1 MWLRV
6 TLCSWPL
13 RWLVYSAMVAPV
25 LAVLVLVGDYPEPRL
40 SERWRSPGT
49 WIALAA
55 GVLIL
60 GLVMAAATA
69 VRRDKLIQCLDGI
82 APSAFGQVAK
92 AAVRGPIPV
101 DPAVRVAAGRLARMQ
116 FEGLHPFAHVAPG
129 VFATC
134 AVLQIPD
141 FFNPDHPP
149 TLWRVL
155 NLMTFTAATVYWRL
169 FPRVLDV
176 RSQLLL
182 TGTCGLVPYTGS
194 SAPRF

>member
-6 TLCSWPL
+6 ALCSWPV

-55 GVLIL
+55 GALIL

-69 VRRDKLIQCLDGI
+69 VRRDKLIRCLDGI
-82 APSAFGQVAK
+82 APSAFDQVAK
-92 AAVRGPIPV
+92 AAVRGPIPI

-116 FEGLHPFAHVAPG
+116 FEGLHPFARIAPWL
-129 VFATC
+129 FTAS
-134 AVLQIPD
+134 AVLQIPVFLD
-141 FFNPDHPP
+141 SDDPP
-149 TLWRVL
+149 TISRVL
-155 NLMTFTAATVYWRL
+155 TLMMVTAMAVYWRL
-169 FPRVLDV
+169 FPRVLDA
-176 RSQLLL
+176 RTQLLL
-182 TGTCGLVPYTGS
+182 TDTGRPVPHAGS
-194 SAPRF
+194 AEAGF